1 MGKSGS
7 GKSSMKS
14 IIFNNYVAKETRRLG
29 ATSLI
34 FGYRKLTY
42 SRCRSSSRQ
51 ISRKPDI
58 EFMGLWRVFHL

>member
-29 ATSLI
+29 ATSKTSPSL
-34 FGYRKLTY
+34 GSLETN
-42 SRCRSSSRQ
+42 
-51 ISRKPDI
+51 
-58 EFMGLWRVFHL
+58 L